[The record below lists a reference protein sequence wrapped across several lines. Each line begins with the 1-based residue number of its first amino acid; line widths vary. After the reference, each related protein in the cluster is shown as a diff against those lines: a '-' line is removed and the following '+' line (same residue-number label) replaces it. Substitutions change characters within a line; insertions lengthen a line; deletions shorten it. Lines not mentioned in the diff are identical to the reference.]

1 MAYDLDT
8 HLIEWHSIAIEL
20 YSIGMANVKSP
31 PGSLRAERAAVTRR
45 RIAQAARGLFATRGY
60 GATTVRDIA
69 VAAEVAVQ
77 TVYAV
82 FGSKASILRE
92 LRRGL
97 VTDPAADA
105 AFDAALVASSPPQG
119 LDLFAHS
126 IRLRW
131 ETGHD
136 IVAIH
141 VEAASTDP
149 TIRGEVEAVLSGRR
163 QGIGKLARS
172 LARTQP
178 SLGAGQV
185 TAVIDALT
193 LAEVYAELV
202 VVQGWS
208 ADAYETWLADALR
221 RLVL

>member
-1 MAYDLDT
+1 
-8 HLIEWHSIAIEL
+8 
-20 YSIGMANVKSP
+20 MANVKSQ

-45 RIAQAARGLFATRGY
+45 RIAETARGLFATRGY
-60 GATTVRDIA
+60 GATTLREVAIA
-69 VAAEVAVQ
+69 AGVAVQ

-82 FGSKASILRE
+82 FGSKANILRE
-92 LRRGL
+92 LRVG
-97 VTDPAADA
+97 VVNDPAADDGFA
-105 AFDAALVASSPPQG
+105 AALAASSPPEA
-119 LDLFAHS
+119 LDLFAQS

-149 TIRGEVEAVLSGRR
+149 TIRAEVEAVLARRR
-163 QGIGKLARS
+163 QGIGRFARS
-172 LARTQP
+172 LASMQP
-178 SLGAGQV
+178 SLDAGHV

-193 LAEVYAELV
+193 LPEVYAELV

-208 ADAYETWLADALR
+208 ADTYETWLVDAFR
-221 RLVL
+221 RLVLG

>member
-1 MAYDLDT
+1 MT
-8 HLIEWHSIAIEL
+8 
-20 YSIGMANVKSP
+20 NVKSQP
-31 PGSLRAERAAVTRR
+31 ASLRADRAAVTRR
-45 RIAQAARGLFATRGY
+45 RIADTARALFAAHGY
-60 GATTVRDIA
+60 GATTLREVA
-69 VAAEVAVQ
+69 VAAGVAVQ

-82 FGSKASILRE
+82 FGSKANILRE
-92 LRRGL
+92 LRVGL
-97 VTDPAADA
+97 ITDSAADG
-105 AFDAALVASSPPQG
+105 AFDAAMAASSPPRA

-141 VEAASTDP
+141 IEAASTDP
-149 TIRGEVEAVLSGRR
+149 TTRAEVEAVLAGRR
-163 QGIGKLARS
+163 RGIGRLARS
-172 LARTQP
+172 LVTMQP
-178 SLGAGQV
+178 SLDAGQV
-185 TAVIDALT
+185 TGVLDALT

-221 RLVL
+221 RLVLAATPGRA

>member
-1 MAYDLDT
+1 MV
-8 HLIEWHSIAIEL
+8 
-20 YSIGMANVKSP
+20 NVKSQ

-45 RIAQAARGLFATRGY
+45 RIAEAARGLFATRGY
-60 GATTVRDIA
+60 GATTLREVA
-69 VAAEVAVQ
+69 VAADVAVQ

-82 FGSKASILRE
+82 FGSKANILRQ
-92 LRRGL
+92 LRAAL
-97 VTDPAADA
+97 VTDPAADG
-105 AFDAALVASSPPQG
+105 AFDAAVTASSPPQA

-131 ETGHD
+131 DTGHD

-149 TIRGEVEAVLSGRR
+149 TIRAEVEAVLAGRR
-163 QGIGKLARS
+163 HGIARLARS
-172 LARTQP
+172 LATLQP
-178 SLGAGQV
+178 SLDAGQV

-208 ADAYETWLADALR
+208 ADTYEAWLADAFR
-221 RLVL
+221 RLVLR

>member
-1 MAYDLDT
+1 
-8 HLIEWHSIAIEL
+8 
-20 YSIGMANVKSP
+20 MANVKSP

-45 RIAQAARGLFATRGY
+45 RIAEAARSLFGSRGY
-60 GATTVRDIA
+60 GATTLHDIA

-105 AFDAALVASSPPQG
+105 AFSAAVAASSPPQG

-141 VEAASTDP
+141 VEAASTDA
-149 TIRGEVEAVLSGRR
+149 TIRDEVEAVLSGRR
-163 QGIGKLARS
+163 QGIGRLARS
-172 LARTQP
+172 LVTLEPTLDKR
-178 SLGAGQV
+178 QV
-185 TAVIDALT
+185 IAVIDALT
-193 LAEVYAELV
+193 LSEVYAELV
-202 VVQGWS
+202 VVHGWS
-208 ADAYETWLADALR
+208 ADAYETWLASALR